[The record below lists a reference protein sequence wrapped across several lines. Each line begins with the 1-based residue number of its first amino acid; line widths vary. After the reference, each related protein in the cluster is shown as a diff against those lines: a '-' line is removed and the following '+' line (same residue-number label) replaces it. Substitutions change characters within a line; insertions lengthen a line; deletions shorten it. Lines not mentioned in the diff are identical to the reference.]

1 MPSDPMFTAILGP
14 NPSAASIELLSALQ
28 AIAPPTSNTGAAIY
42 SLGMPSK
49 LVAGSGDD
57 SIYTGDSSDG
67 IYAGA
72 GNNSIY
78 SGAGNNLI
86 LALGGDDTVFSGA
99 GSDIISVGAGNNNV
113 YANDGNNV
121 VIVGAGN
128 DLIYAGHGNDYI
140 QAGHG
145 NNSIYAWDGNNT
157 VIAGA
162 GNDLITS
169 EEGNDVIVAGDGN
182 NTVRAGSGKN
192 IISSGD
198 GNDFVQVGAGDDVI
212 TTGDGSNTVYAGE
225 GDNRVSTGDG
235 NDSVYAGNGNDV
247 IYTGAGNDFIY
258 TGDGNNLVNAGT
270 GNDTVRLGNGKDQIV
285 LEAGEGSVTIAN
297 FNASVDKLRLGESL
311 LGTSISFVA
320 QGNDTLVKAN
330 GELLAT
336 IQNAQVT
343 RASLAANGSLAFRYE
358 VVDLGTLA
366 AYPNTSSV
374 AATAINDYRQI
385 AGKSGVNVI
394 PVTVPVTPATA
405 PVGQG
410 FTWENG
416 VMTGLT
422 PTGLKVGG
430 PNDGQQFTLNGR
442 GSTIAGMNDLGTT
455 VGASDETFPAGATD
469 RAVIWTRN
477 VDGSYGLVVNQFAGL
492 TNGNLPS
499 TAVAATPTTPAI
511 PSTYMPGDWSIE
523 SYFFSANNSGTVAG
537 RNIYGPGTPAGSGN
551 RSKPV
556 VFEQGHAMDL
566 PTLVGDTGTA
576 QGINAAGDLVGVIDG
591 DGVLNNTTV
600 STAAVWTR
608 GNDGQYTLMD
618 LGRFGATQ
626 SSAREINDFGEVVG
640 TVTTGSGST
649 AITEGFVYQD
659 GAVQFLGGLGGT
671 SSAVNN
677 INNFGQ
683 VVGQSRNAAGQN
695 RAVLWADGAVIDLNN
710 AISAGVPALNGAA
723 VTLSNATGI
732 NSFGDIIAQGN
743 YSFTGPGAT
752 TPSTGT
758 RSYLLRAVLA

>member
-1 MPSDPMFTAILGP
+1 MPSDPTFTAILGP

-28 AIAPPTSNTGAAIY
+28 SIAPPTSNAGAAIY
-42 SLGMPSK
+42 SLGMTSK
-49 LVAGSGDD
+49 LVVGSGND
-57 SIYTGDSSDG
+57 SIYTGDGADG

-86 LALGGDDTVFSGA
+86 LALGGDDTVFAGA
-99 GSDIISVGAGNNNV
+99 GSDIVSVGDGNNKI

-140 QAGHG
+140 NAGSG
-145 NNSIYAWDGNNT
+145 SNSVYAWDGNNT
-157 VIAGA
+157 VLAGA

-182 NTVRAGSGKN
+182 NTVRAGAGKN
-192 IISSGD
+192 IISAGD
-198 GNDFVQVGAGDDVI
+198 GNDFIQVGAGDDVI
-212 TTGDGSNTVYAGE
+212 TAGEGFNTVYAGE

-258 TGDGNNLVNAGT
+258 TGDGNNLINAGT
-270 GNDTVRLGNGKDQIV
+270 GNDTVRLGSGKDQVV

-297 FNASVDKLRLGESL
+297 FNSSVDKLRLGESL
-311 LGTSISFVA
+311 LGASISFVV
-320 QGNDTLVKAN
+320 QGSDTLVKAN

-374 AATAINDYRQI
+374 AATTINDYRQI

-394 PVTVPVTPATA
+394 PVTVPVTVATA

-416 VMTGLT
+416 VMTGLN

-430 PNDGQQFTLNGR
+430 ANDGQPITLNGR

-469 RAVIWTRN
+469 RGVIWTRN
-477 VDGSYGLVVNQFAGL
+477 VDGTYGLVVNQFAGL

-511 PSTYMPGDWSIE
+511 PSTYAPGPWSIE
-523 SYFFSANNSGTVAG
+523 SYFFSVNNSGTVAG

-556 VFEQGHAMDL
+556 VYEQGHPMDL

-591 DGVLNNTTV
+591 DGILNNTTV

-608 GNDGQYTLMD
+608 GDDGQYTFTD

-626 SSAREINDFGEVVG
+626 SSARDINDFGDVIG
-640 TVTTGSGST
+640 TVTNGSGAA
-649 AITEGFVYQD
+649 AITEGFVYQGD
-659 GAVQFLGGLGGT
+659 DVQFLGGLGGT
-671 SSAVNN
+671 SSSVSS
-677 INNFGQ
+677 INNFDQ

-710 AISAGVPALNGAA
+710 AISTGVPALNGAP

-732 NSFGDIIAQGN
+732 NSFGDIVAQGN
-743 YSFTGPGAT
+743 YTFTIPGAT
-752 TPSTGT
+752 TTSTGT